1 MYTSSNSSGIHNHLM
16 TFDDG
21 ISNPLNG
28 LDKVMMVGMRFNEF
42 EVTHSSHTSFA
53 RAIVQYLN
61 ARLDRLHGNNFREI

>member
-1 MYTSSNSSGIHNHLM
+1 MA
-16 TFDDG
+16 FDDG

-28 LDKVMMVGMRFNEF
+28 LDKVMMVGMRLNEF
-42 EVTHSSHTSFA
+42 EVTHSSHASFA

>member
-16 TFDDG
+16 TFGNG

>member
-28 LDKVMMVGMRFNEF
+28 LDKVMMVGMRLNEF
-42 EVTHSSHTSFA
+42 EVTPPSPPSFA

-61 ARLDRLHGNNFREI
+61 ARLNRLHGNNFREI